1 MKTKVCESCGYVG
14 KPIADEFSSFT
25 VDAMV
30 WLAWSAIAVI
40 TGIFPLILI
49 APLFSLIHIAKFRT
63 MKCPKCENL
72 EMVNLHSHAGEEIMH
87 DHHSGTPHH
96 WTDKDGPIPH

>member
-1 MKTKVCESCGYVG
+1 MKTKVCENCGYVG
-14 KPIADEFSSFT
+14 KPIPDEFSSFT

-30 WLAWSAIAVI
+30 WLVCSAIAVI
-40 TGIFPLILI
+40 TGIFPLILA
-49 APLFSLIHIAKFRT
+49 APIFSLVHIAVFRT

-96 WTDKDGPIPH
+96 WTDKGSAHLR